1 MPISVIINAIHYYH
15 FPLLGKD
22 QEQIRRSLIRFF
34 TRDDDFA
41 SANET
46 GFYSVPI
53 LNVWPLV
60 NSQQVML
67 ECHKGLSG

>member
-53 LNVWPLV
+53 LNV
-60 NSQQVML
+60 
-67 ECHKGLSG
+67 